1 MKKYFQLQFLFFNF
15 FVSLLICLRYIN
27 FSSSLFANI
36 YSIIML
42 ISNTVMLYIP
52 LLILLTIISV
62 ILQRKYPQAIVSVIL
77 LISFQILLFID
88 ATIYSIYRFHINGA
102 VLTIFTAGGF
112 GNSVKIGW
120 FSTVLFFLL
129 VAVLMFVEFFIFI
142 NIYNKN
148 HRRTYFNK
156 SSFSYKIVFLILVF
170 IILLDKGIFAV
181 ADLYNKVPILLNAKS
196 FPFYQPLTIKR
207 LMEKRFNFVVNRE
220 ENFKVANDNKILK
233 YPKKEL
239 NVQGENKPNVLIII
253 SDAWRWDMLN
263 DSVTPNIYEFSK
275 ISQNYKNHYSG
286 GNASRFGIFTLFYGI
301 SGNYWHNIL
310 AQRQS
315 PILINEFKKLGYDF
329 FIASSTSLTYPE
341 FRKTSFINIPEY
353 IYDEI
358 DGVDASEK
366 DPKLAQMFIEYLK
379 KEDPK
384 KRKPFFSFLY
394 FDSPHSKEY
403 PTEYEKF
410 TPSKKSVNYLKI
422 NNNKSNIEK
431 MLNSY
436 RNSIHFNDDL
446 IGKIIKQLKLGD
458 YLKNTIVI
466 ITADHG
472 EEYYETGFFGHT
484 SSFSDYQT
492 KIPLILYT
500 PTIQPKNIKKLT
512 SSVDIV
518 PTLMEIIGV
527 QNSPSDYS
535 NGFSLL
541 SNKRRSFVISSGW
554 DNSAIITE
562 KNYFIFSTETY
573 NIGAFEVRD
582 SDYKMIN
589 DYKSVLK
596 NNKEIILD
604 AMLKLSEF

>member
-353 IYDEI
+353 IHDEI

-384 KRKPFFSFLY
+384 NRKPFFSFLY